1 MEAVN
6 EQVRLMEIEKELAGP
21 QKEAALAKY
30 DAVLSVLAKRIDAA
44 MKAGLPPDE
53 FPKGDVQQQTE
64 KGKRMTIDPL
74 APVTN
79 EIASPEVKDMN
90 AHFTRTTDIEGGN
103 FIHTDSVYN
112 ALFNAAS
119 AMERRLKESLE
130 NYQKHPDVQANLQ
143 QLQYDL
149 QQWNLA
155 LTTMTNINKN
165 MGDALNSIASNFR

>member
-1 MEAVN
+1 MA
-6 EQVRLMEIEKELAGP
+6 
-21 QKEAALAKY
+21 
-30 DAVLSVLAKRIDAA
+30 
-44 MKAGLPPDE
+44 
-53 FPKGDVQQQTE
+53 
-64 KGKRMTIDPL
+64 TISPL

-79 EIASPEVKDMN
+79 EISSPEIKDMN
-90 AHFTRTTDIEGGN
+90 AHFTRTTNIEGGN

-119 AMERRLKESLE
+119 SMENRLKESLE

>member
-1 MEAVN
+1 MDTTA
-6 EQVRLMEIEKELAGP
+6 
-21 QKEAALAKY
+21 
-30 DAVLSVLAKRIDAA
+30 
-44 MKAGLPPDE
+44 
-53 FPKGDVQQQTE
+53 
-64 KGKRMTIDPL
+64 PL
-74 APVTN
+74 ANVTN
-79 EIASPEVKDMN
+79 EIASPSFNPVKT
-90 AHFTRTTDIEGGN
+90 HFTRTTNIEGGE

-119 AMERRLKESLE
+119 AMERRLTESLE
-130 NYQKHPDVQANLQ
+130 NYQAHPDVQATLQ

>member
-1 MEAVN
+1 MATQSPLQPISDDIPSPN
-6 EQVRLMEIEKELAGP
+6 LRLQQRHYERV
-21 QKEAALAKY
+21 AA
-30 DAVLSVLAKRIDAA
+30 S
-44 MKAGLPPDE
+44 
-53 FPKGDVQQQTE
+53 
-64 KGKRMTIDPL
+64 
-74 APVTN
+74 
-79 EIASPEVKDMN
+79 S
-90 AHFTRTTDIEGGN
+90 IEGGT

-119 AMERRLKESLE
+119 AMEARLKESLE
-130 NYQKHPDVQANLQ
+130 NYQQHPDVQANLQ

>member
-1 MEAVN
+1 MA
-6 EQVRLMEIEKELAGP
+6 
-21 QKEAALAKY
+21 
-30 DAVLSVLAKRIDAA
+30 
-44 MKAGLPPDE
+44 
-53 FPKGDVQQQTE
+53 
-64 KGKRMTIDPL
+64 TISPL

-79 EIASPEVKDMN
+79 DIESPGIKDMN

-130 NYQKHPDVQANLQ
+130 NYQEHPDVQANLQ

-155 LTTMTNINKN
+155 LMTMTNINKN